1 MNGII
6 ADVCFDLSL
15 IEEGE
20 GEGFY
25 APDVRGYLS
34 LLGETLVLENCKFTV
49 FTKVGDDNEAE
60 AIKDWYSNL
69 EIKYYKSDI
78 YNTAISIDQAM
89 RYRYSALYDIREDE
103 IIDFIST
110 NGIDTLFI
118 SAPLLSFKPVS
129 REILKAVVREKN
141 NLSSVIVDTS
151 ISYGILLLEELKEC
165 LETMLDEGVNL
176 YMVGEA
182 LEKDK
187 IKGMSSFRR
196 DEILCPLN
204 E

>member
-15 IEEGE
+15 IEDGE

-34 LLGETLVLENCKFTV
+34 LLNETLVLENCKFTV

-60 AIKDWYSNL
+60 AIKDWYRAL
-69 EIKYYKSDI
+69 DIKYYKSDI
-78 YNTAISIDQAM
+78 YSTAISLDQAK
-89 RYRYSALYDIREDE
+89 RYRYSALYDIKE
-103 IIDFIST
+103 IEILDFISL
-110 NGIDTLFI
+110 NGIDTLFV

-129 REILKAVVREKN
+129 REIVKAVLKVKD

-151 ISYGILLLEELKEC
+151 LSYDILLLEELKEC
-165 LETMLDEGVNL
+165 IETMRDEGVNL

-182 LEKDK
+182 LEIDG
-187 IKGMSSFRR
+187 IKRMSSCRR
-196 DEILCPLN
+196 DGILCPLD